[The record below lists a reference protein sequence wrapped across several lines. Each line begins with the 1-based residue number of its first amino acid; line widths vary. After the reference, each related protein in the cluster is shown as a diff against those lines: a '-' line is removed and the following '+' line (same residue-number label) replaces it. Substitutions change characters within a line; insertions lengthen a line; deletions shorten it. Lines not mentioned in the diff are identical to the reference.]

1 MTPAQHIIE
10 TKELNLLM
18 HPQHKKM
25 RILIFVK
32 YSVATFN
39 CSLYRET
46 TWCLMVGVKFFTKLQ
61 LKKSKLKKKKLEL
74 KIIIGI
80 VQVEAT

>member
-1 MTPAQHIIE
+1 
-10 TKELNLLM
+10 
-18 HPQHKKM
+18 
-25 RILIFVK
+25 
-32 YSVATFN
+32 
-39 CSLYRET
+39 
-46 TWCLMVGVKFFTKLQ
+46 MVGVKFFTKLQ